1 MENCFV
7 CQRIEAIK
15 KGENPCFIRELE
27 TGYVVAGDFQRF
39 YGYTLFICKQHATE
53 LHFLDND
60 YKIKFLNEMSLVAQA
75 VYNAF
80 KPEKLNYELIGM
92 GNGGAH
98 MHWHIFPINSGDLD
112 GITGPV
118 WRLDPK
124 DRTGE
129 KYRITPQQLTD
140 IKEKINK
147 ELDLLVK

>member
-7 CQRIEAIK
+7 CEKINSIK
-15 KGENPCFIRELE
+15 NSTNPCFVREME

-39 YGYTLFICKQHATE
+39 YGYTLFLCKQHASE
-53 LHFLDND
+53 LHFLEEDF
-60 YKIKFLNEMSLVAQA
+60 KLKFLNEMSLVAQA

-80 KPEKLNYELIGM
+80 KPQKLNYELIGM

-98 MHWHIFPINSGDLD
+98 MHWHIFPRNDGDLD
-112 GITGPV
+112 GMVGPV

-124 DRTGE
+124 DRVSE
-129 KYRITPQQLTD
+129 KYRITPAQLED
-140 IKEKINK
+140 IKAKLNK